1 MIYTTAYEI
10 LPRYFTW
17 FFIIPL
23 IAIVISIFLMKLAF
37 FTKFDENSSVITI
50 RIILTG
56 FTIVLLAISS
66 LLPYGKIRSN
76 NTIYKDYIN
85 GKYQIYTV
93 EGLVSQFHP
102 EPLSGHDTEHF
113 YVENVYFEY
122 STGTTLPQP
131 KTKVHGGQI
140 TGDGQNV
147 RITYISY
154 NSSALIVKL
163 EILGDKQ

>member
-1 MIYTTAYEI
+1 MLYKTAYEL
-10 LPRYFTW
+10 LPRYFAW
-17 FFIIPL
+17 FYIIPF
-23 IAIVISIFLMKLAF
+23 ITIIISIFLIKLAF
-37 FTKFDENSSVITI
+37 YTKFDENSSVITI
-50 RIILTG
+50 RIILTS
-56 FTIVLLAISS
+56 FTIVLLATSC
-66 LLPYGKIRSN
+66 LLPYGKINSN
-76 NTIYKDYIN
+76 NSIYNDYIS
-85 GKYQIYTV
+85 GKYKINTV

-131 KTKVHGGQI
+131 KTKAHGGQI

-163 EILGDKQ
+163 EIFGD